1 MFISLAISRSS
12 ETSLLFNSAISYIKK
27 VYCIILFWLGILEK
41 RKVTLD
47 VQMTLKPAVQVLSF
61 EYKGELEF
69 NQAIVGI

>member
-1 MFISLAISRSS
+1 LYYFI
-12 ETSLLFNSAISYIKK
+12 
-27 VYCIILFWLGILEK
+27 WLGILEK
-41 RKVTLD
+41 RKVILD